1 MRLSLRARLARVSI
15 SLVLLAPA
23 VPVGSVVAIA
33 CSDVHIV
40 WTRGANLGLDGLDW
54 QKFVQDPDDGL
65 RARIAPPVTVSD
77 YQLGDPGFGGF
88 SYQSVDTPALIAE
101 GLTGGLSFGPY
112 DSSVSTG
119 RQELAAYLTDRQA
132 QCANETYVLGG
143 YSEGADVIGSGLVDL
158 PQAVRD
164 RIASRRSVRRP

>member
-1 MRLSLRARLARVSI
+1 MRRSTRTKLTGVFGFLALLSSA
-15 SLVLLAPA
+15 APVQTVEA
-23 VPVGSVVAIA
+23 VE
-33 CSDVHIV
+33 CTDVHIV
-40 WTRGANLGLDGLDW
+40 WARGANLNPNALDW
-54 QKFVQDPDDGL
+54 NQFLNIDLKG
-65 RARIAPPVTVSD
+65 RIGPEVTVSD
-77 YQLGDPGFGGF
+77 YQLGNPGFGGF
-88 SYQSVDTPALIAE
+88 SYQSVDTPALIVE